1 MGAIEIAVR
10 IFYGT
15 NKFKGVVAILA
26 AIFIDRHRAPFL
38 DKMSLIVPLYREQ
51 TTWSILIN
59 VFLLKE
65 TQIFKKSYGLI
76 VCL

>member
-1 MGAIEIAVR
+1 MGAIEIGVC
-10 IFYGT
+10 ILYGT

-59 VFLLKE
+59 ALLLKE
-65 TQIFKKSYGLI
+65 TQNFEESYGPI